1 MADRLTQ
8 KDIES
13 SEEGVQTAKRH
24 KKYIRDKYKKA
35 KGYFKEMLNSETS
48 SNQDRLTEAD
58 IKGSVGPLPG
68 TKPVSTDRLLSR
80 YLLEEPFVG
89 AKPGSTDRMTTRD
102 MREAGM
108 TDEEISSGLSA
119 SSMKRGGSVM
129 SRGCKMG
136 RNKPTKLY

>member
-13 SEEGVQTAKRH
+13 AEEGVQTAKRH

-89 AKPGSTDRMTTRD
+89 AKPVSADRLTEADIKGSN
-102 MREAGM
+102 EIAG
-108 TDEEISSGLSA
+108 G
-119 SSMKRGGSVM
+119 MKRGGSVM

>member
-8 KDIES
+8 KDIELA
-13 SEEGVQTAKRH
+13 EEGAQTAKRH

-48 SNQDRLTEAD
+48 SNQASSNQDRLTRGD
-58 IKGSVGPLPG
+58 IKLAN
-68 TKPVSTDRLLSR
+68 R

-108 TDEEISSGLSA
+108 TDEEISAGLSA
-119 SSMKRGGSVM
+119 SSMKHGGSVM

>member
-8 KDIES
+8 EDIKVA
-13 SEEGVQTAKRH
+13 EEGVQTAKKH

-35 KGYFKEMLNSETS
+35 EGYFKEMLNLEPS

-58 IKGSVGPLPG
+58 IKGSFEKATPSQLIG
-68 TKPVSTDRLLSR
+68 TSAYEKALAN
-80 YLLEEPFVG
+80 EI
-89 AKPGSTDRMTTRD
+89 
-102 MREAGM
+102 AGVRKRN
-108 TDEEISSGLSA
+108 EIAGG
-119 SSMKRGGSVM
+119 MKRGGSVM